1 MVDKVE
7 QMEKMKTVALSQ
19 EEEITSLIEEKQK
32 KLLIK
37 SSLDDVLVKMEGDN
51 DMFDMI
57 QAHLRKM
64 IETEVVADRRVEQQR
79 VGLENMKSRAELLK
93 EKSHSE

>member
-57 QAHLRKM
+57 QAHLRKI

>member
-64 IETEVVADRRVEQQR
+64 IETEVVADREWGWRT
-79 VGLENMKSRAELLK
+79 
-93 EKSHSE
+93 

>member
-1 MVDKVE
+1 
-7 QMEKMKTVALSQ
+7 
-19 EEEITSLIEEKQK
+19 
-32 KLLIK
+32 
-37 SSLDDVLVKMEGDN
+37 
-51 DMFDMI
+51 MFDMI